1 MMQDKQKDWR
11 IAHGLMIGF
20 YILGIIAFSLI
31 GDLSELINQI
41 IFGVFVLAI
50 IREIWRFVDRYRR
63 EKQK

>member
-1 MMQDKQKDWR
+1 MKNDKFDWR
-11 IAHGLMIGF
+11 IAHGSMIGF

-41 IFGVFVLAI
+41 IFGVFVLVI
-50 IREIWRFVDRYRR
+50 IREIWPFIDRYRR

>member
-1 MMQDKQKDWR
+1 MKNDKFDWR

-31 GDLSELINQI
+31 GDLSDLINQI

-50 IREIWRFVDRYRR
+50 IREIWRFIDRYRR